1 MNNAESPAKS
11 KTLAQQLA
19 EGRLPVQDG
28 LRYAAQLA
36 ETLRKIHDEGRAHGA
51 VTPDVIG
58 VDAAGLEVM
67 PAAPDGPR
75 VTPYTAP
82 EVASQN
88 RTADARSDIFS
99 FGAIVYEMLTGRRA
113 FVGEPEAV
121 LVASLCNST
130 AAPTGSPAVD
140 RLVGGCL
147 AKDPAARWQRM
158 QKIIL
163 ELKLLTAAAK
173 RSATT
178 PSSRPGAEA
187 VLRAEMQQMESRL
200 AARLAAQEQSN
211 AQAHQAVGET
221 LNGFRTQFASGGDQL
236 AARVQAHEQSSAQ
249 AHQAMAEALNQVRAE
264 VSVAGER
271 MAQMQPSEH
280 VTAQVH
286 SVVGEAV
293 NALRAEMSES
303 GAQVAARL
311 QAHEQAAA
319 STHGLVN
326 DTVAALK
333 GQLEAMAVQ
342 LTAAHEKLTQSAGAQ
357 EIASLHEHI
366 NGVNARIEAVEKAAG
381 AGSGSEAVEAGIEAL
396 KKQMTELHSNV
407 AADMHEFE
415 LNMKAQANAIESART
430 AMAQTDDLVERVV
443 EALESLQST
452 VLEHADD
459 RAMALN

>member
-1 MNNAESPAKS
+1 M
-11 KTLAQQLA
+11 
-19 EGRLPVQDG
+19 
-28 LRYAAQLA
+28 AASA
-36 ETLRKIHDEGRAHGA
+36 ET
-51 VTPDVIG
+51 
-58 VDAAGLEVM
+58 
-67 PAAPDGPR
+67 PR

-82 EVASQN
+82 EVAAQN
-88 RTADARSDIFS
+88 RPGDARSDIFS

-130 AAPTGSPAVD
+130 AAATGSPAVD

-178 PSSRPGAEA
+178 PAARPAAEA

-211 AQAHQAVGET
+211 AQAQQAVGDT
-221 LNGFRTQFASGGDQL
+221 LKGFRTQFVTAGEQL
-236 AARVQAHEQSSAQ
+236 AARVQAHEQSSAR
-249 AHQAMAEALNQVRAE
+249 AHQAAAEALNQVRSE
-264 VSVAGER
+264 VSAAGQQ
-271 MAQMQPSEH
+271 MAQMQPTEH
-280 VTAQVH
+280 VTAQIH
-286 SVVGEAV
+286 SVIGEAV
-293 NALRAEMSES
+293 SAVRAEMAHS
-303 GAQVAARL
+303 GNQFAARL
-311 QAHEQAAA
+311 QANEEAAA
-319 STHGLVN
+319 SAHGAVS
-326 DTVAALK
+326 DAVAALK
-333 GQLEAMAVQ
+333 AQIDAMTLQ
-342 LTAAHEKLTQSAGAQ
+342 LTAAHEKLAQSAESHSVADLNRHM
-357 EIASLHEHI
+357 ES
-366 NGVNARIEAVEKAAG
+366 VSARIEAIEKTAS
-381 AGSGSEAVEAGIEAL
+381 AGSGNEGLEAGMEAL
-396 KKQMTELHSNV
+396 KKQMTELHTNV

-443 EALESLQST
+443 EALDSLQST
-452 VLEHADD
+452 VLDHADD